1 MNEPLRIVGLG
12 KSQNMKMGL
21 QGNRLI
27 QGTEKYFEKT
37 INNILI
43 KLEEERK
50 HHVVVGRRER
60 KK

>member
-37 INNILI
+37 INNVLI
-43 KLEEERK
+43 KLGEEGK
-50 HHVVVGRRER
+50 HPCGSGEEG
-60 KK
+60 KKK

>member
-1 MNEPLRIVGLG
+1 
-12 KSQNMKMGL
+12 MKMGL

-50 HHVVVGRRER
+50 HPCGSGEKG
-60 KK
+60 KKK